1 MTIQLFTRADVRE
14 ALGSRTD
21 RLALVPTMGALHAG
35 HASLIELAMRH
46 ADRVVVSIFV
56 NPLQFGPGEDYE
68 RYPRTRD
75 EDLALLESVG
85 ADAVFTPAPD
95 EMYPDG
101 RDITRVVGGPA
112 ARILEGDRRPG
123 HFDGV
128 LTVVH
133 KLLSIVRPDTAVF
146 GEKDAQQLHLI
157 RAMVRDLELGVD
169 ILGAP
174 IVRDTAGLA
183 LSSRNRYLDPGERER
198 ALGLSRALRAAHAAA
213 AGGRAAAIDAAR
225 TELLA
230 VGAEIDYI
238 EIVDAATFLPTADS
252 GRARILL
259 AARIGETRLIDN
271 AEIDLGEPA

>member
-14 ALGSRTD
+14 ALGGRTD

-85 ADAVFTPAPD
+85 ADVVFTPAPD

-174 IVRDTAGLA
+174 IVRDAAGLA

-198 ALGLSRALRAAHAAA
+198 ALGLSRSLRAAHAAA
-213 AGGRAAAIDAAR
+213 AGGRATAIDAAR

-238 EIVDAATFLPTADS
+238 EIVDASTFLPTADS